1 MLKIE
6 YSLLS
11 LLIVGTLLGVTYTN
25 RLESPLLF
33 LTAEVVSVIVVLWLI
48 RLYLFVSK
56 PLKELNNALRLL
68 TNNDFQSRLLPT
80 PHPIVNKLVTVFNK
94 MIDRIHQERVEQREQ
109 SYFLEHLI
117 KATPHGIIIL
127 DYDQKII
134 KSNPTAVNMLEMD
147 FGQLQNKGL
156 DEIDA
161 PLLNAIHQLP
171 LEVAQDIQFSGG
183 RKYRCHKSSF
193 IFQGFQQ
200 QFIIIQDLYL
210 EDIKKEK
217 QAYSKVIRM
226 MSHEVNNSV
235 GAINSFVDT
244 LKMFAPQ
251 EDEIKEDYLDALS
264 IIKDRNEAMALFM
277 KNFASVVK
285 VPEPDFQK
293 VDLSELLENLTDLY
307 QADLKQHQIAIS
319 LSIPSNTHVEADKS
333 LLEQLFINII
343 KNAKEA
349 LLEVESDRS
358 IKIDFNS
365 TEKKLQIWNSGPA
378 ISKEV
383 EEKLFTPFYSSKPTG
398 QGIGLML
405 CRDILVKHKWDFALF
420 SDAKGGATF
429 EIKQIK

>member
-134 KSNPTAVNMLEMD
+134 KSNPTAINMLEMD
-147 FGQLQNKGL
+147 FDTLLLKGL
-156 DEIDA
+156 DELDS
-161 PLLNAIHQLP
+161 PLLNVIHKLP
-171 LEVAQDIQFSGG
+171 LEVAEDIQFSGG
-183 RKYRCHKSSF
+183 RKFRCHKSSF

-244 LKMFAPQ
+244 LKMFAPTD
-251 EDEIKEDYLDALS
+251 EEIKEDYMDALS

-285 VPEPDFQK
+285 VPEPDFESI
-293 VDLSELLENLTDLY
+293 DLGKLMTYLTDIY
-307 QADLKQHQIAIS
+307 KADFKKHQIEFE
-319 LSIPSNTHVEADKS
+319 LNIPTNTFVSADKS

-349 LLEVESDRS
+349 LLETEDQRK
-358 IKIDFNS
+358 IKIDFNVKDK
-365 TEKKLQIWNSGPA
+365 ELEIWNSGPS
-378 ISKEV
+378 IPKEV

-405 CRDILVKHKWDFALF
+405 CRDILVKHQWDFGLF
-420 SDAKGGATF
+420 SDERGGATF
-429 EIKQIK
+429 VIKQLK